1 MIARLRRRHRRLTLA
16 LFVLL
21 ALIAWYRLAQ
31 PAIDAR
37 VDSLPAWPSPAGP
50 R

>member
-1 MIARLRRRHRRLTLA
+1 VIARLRRRHRRVTLT

-31 PAIDAR
+31 PAIDVR
-37 VDSLPAWPSPAGP
+37 VDSLPALPSPAGS